1 MRSLGIHC
9 VQQHR
14 RKQGSRPHSLPPLQ
28 KQQQQQQKWPQ
39 FLWPCS
45 NASHDNR
52 RSWRTLSE
60 QWHPRAKPRAR
71 QPALPGAELK
81 ANKDAIARQAD
92 HNTEL
97 IEAMKQMAAVNAA
110 LLEQQKAS
118 SKEIKKILSSQ
129 IESQASMSENQ
140 LEHDGATSTVLG
152 ISAYHCWW

>member
-1 MRSLGIHC
+1 
-9 VQQHR
+9 
-14 RKQGSRPHSLPPLQ
+14 
-28 KQQQQQQKWPQ
+28 
-39 FLWPCS
+39 
-45 NASHDNR
+45 
-52 RSWRTLSE
+52 
-60 QWHPRAKPRAR
+60 
-71 QPALPGAELK
+71 LK

-97 IEAMKQMAAVNAA
+97 IEAMKQMAANAA

-118 SKEIKKILSSQ
+118 SKEIQKILSSQ